1 MLVDLSGPNRRCNKV
16 IFRPRSIR
24 AHPTGIGGDEVVVI
38 GADGTPDF
46 RLGNSGLNRNCW
58 MGRMSEVQVEGAA
71 TGSRTTTPLEL
82 ILAVNS

>member
-1 MLVDLSGPNRRCNKV
+1 
-16 IFRPRSIR
+16 
-24 AHPTGIGGDEVVVI
+24 
-38 GADGTPDF
+38 
-46 RLGNSGLNRNCW
+46 